1 MNKRKNKIENFIGI
15 YDGYIPSTQCDDA
28 IEFFKKQ
35 DELKKTYDRILI
47 ENTTKDKKNDKAMD
61 IQSVVEWPTR
71 FKPLLLN
78 LDQVLSHY
86 SKKTSIKE
94 FYDVPRFDYTYIK
107 IQKTIPGEGYHVWH
121 LEHGPSVDSAFR
133 ALVFSI
139 YLNDV
144 KEGGETEFLYQSMRI
159 KPKKGRVVI
168 FPAGFPYVHRGN
180 QPLKGEKYLM
190 TSWFLLPKQ

>member
-1 MNKRKNKIENFIGI
+1 MKRKNKIENFIGI
-15 YDGYIPSTQCDDA
+15 YDGYIPNTQCDDA
-28 IEFFKKQ
+28 VKFFKKQ

-78 LDQVLSHY
+78 LDQVLSDY

-94 FYDVPRFDYTYIK
+94 FYDVPSFDYTYIK

-121 LEHGPSVDSAFR
+121 LEHGRSVDSAFR